1 MQKHF
6 SLPLIVLCLVVGTF
20 ALAQEDVKE
29 GDAKPGNSESE
40 KETPAA
46 EETTTSPKLKGP
58 DVVLIQSEQRTIY
71 EFRHNGQLMMIKVV
85 PKKGRPYYLV
95 PEDPTLHGG
104 DLERANRLVARWV
117 IKEF

>member
-1 MQKHF
+1 MYKHL
-6 SLPLIVLCLVVGTF
+6 SLPLIVLCLLLGTF
-20 ALAQEDVKE
+20 ALAQEDVKQD
-29 GDAKPGNSESE
+29 DAKAENSEAE

-46 EETTTSPKLKGP
+46 EETTTNPKLKGP

-71 EFRHNGQLMMIKVV
+71 EFRHNGRLTMIKVV